1 MRLRLRLT
9 GDCAAAHRL
18 ACRLVPAQAQPTLQ
32 SLLVTENGEPLV
44 TEQGEQLLAEPP
56 HDQ

>member
-9 GDCAAAHRL
+9 CEALRL
-18 ACRLVPAQAQPTLQ
+18 TGSPPAWTRPGTPPPQA
-32 SLLVTENGEPLV
+32 LLVTENGDPLV
-44 TEQGEQLLAEPP
+44 TEQGELLLAEPS

>member
-9 GDCAAAHRL
+9 GEALRL
-18 ACRLVPAQAQPTLQ
+18 TGSPSAWTRPGATPPPR
-32 SLLVTENGEPLV
+32 SLLVTENGDPLV
-44 TEQGEQLLAEPP
+44 TEQGELLLAEPP

>member
-9 GDCAAAHRL
+9 GDALRL
-18 ACRLVPAQAQPTLQ
+18 TGNPVGWTRPGQPTLQ

-44 TEQGEQLLAEPP
+44 TEQGEQLLAEAT
-56 HDQ
+56 HGQ

>member
-9 GDCAAAHRL
+9 GESLRL
-18 ACRLVPAQAQPTLQ
+18 TGSAPGWTRPGAPPPPQI
-32 SLLVTENGEPLV
+32 LLVTENGDPLV
-44 TEQGEQLLAEPP
+44 TEQSELLLAEPP